1 MHSTTIILA
10 LALANT
16 LTAAIPHAGSHN
28 HAHMLRHLH
37 ARTPAQSNIGECGGD
52 LAFTCG
58 PGYCCSQ
65 WGYCG
70 ASKEY
75 CDAGCQSAFGTCNSN
90 ASTTSAPS
98 VATAVSTV
106 TGSGI
111 GNETTISAGGPSVV
125 VDTTVTIQ
133 STVSFG
139 AAATKAYS
147 HPAWTGPPHR
157 SISAY
162 PSETSSSVAAVS
174 TTSVP
179 AETSTAILSS
189 SAASSTTLQTSYAPA
204 PSSYSAPAS
213 SSVSVAAAP
222 SSYSAPAPS
231 SSSAAAPSSYS
242 APSTSVA
249 PAPTSYSAPPSPT
262 SSAPAATSSASSG
275 GSSAGSDSYKVYSGD
290 GTTGAGWPSQD
301 SWVDF
306 ESMWSANMAL
316 ISISCTQFSQTNNDQ
331 TESDDL
337 KSAIQ
342 AVASSSGIDE
352 RFILAIVMQESKGCV
367 RAPTTNYGVTN
378 PGLMQSHD
386 GAGTCNNAGTVQ
398 NPCPA
403 SQITQMITDGST
415 GTSSG
420 DGLKQG
426 IANCGASDV
435 SKYYKAARIYN
446 SGSVATSGNLDDG
459 IATHCYSSDIANRLT
474 GWVKA
479 QTQCTLG

>member
-1 MHSTTIILA
+1 MRSTTSILA
-10 LALANT
+10 LALAT
-16 LTAAIPHAGSHN
+16 ALTSAIPHPGSHN
-28 HAHMLRHLH
+28 HMARHLH
-37 ARTPAQSNIGECGGD
+37 ARTPGQSNNGECGGD
-52 LAFTCG
+52 LGFTCG
-58 PGYCCSQ
+58 AGYCCSM

-75 CDAGCQSAFGTCNSN
+75 CGTGCQSAFGICNDN
-90 ASTTSAPS
+90 ATTTLAP
-98 VATAVSTV
+98 TAAPTAISTV
-106 TGSGI
+106 TGSGA
-111 GNETTISAGGPSVV
+111 GNETTISASAAGPSVI

-133 STVSFG
+133 STVSAG
-139 AAATKAYS
+139 AAHTKAYS
-147 HPAWTGPPHR
+147 HPAWTGQPGRP
-157 SISAY
+157 SSAA
-162 PSETSSSVAAVS
+162 PSSSVASAAVS
-174 TTSVP
+174 TTSLP

-189 SAASSTTLQTSYAPA
+189 SAASYTTLQTSYAPA
-204 PSSYSAPAS
+204 PSSSSAPAS
-213 SSVSVAAAP
+213 SPSVSVASAP
-222 SSYSAPAPS
+222 LSYSVVPVS
-231 SSSAAAPSSYS
+231 SSSAA

-249 PAPTSYSAPPSPT
+249 PAPSSYSAPSST
-262 SSAPAATSSASSG
+262 SSAPAATSSSSSG
-275 GSSAGSDSYKVYSGD
+275 GSSSGSDSYKLYSGD

-316 ISISCTQFSQTNNDQ
+316 ISISCTQFSQTNNDD

-337 KSAIQ
+337 KSAIS

-367 RAPTTNYGVTN
+367 RVPTTNYGVTN

-386 GAGTCNNAGTVQ
+386 GAGTCNNGGTVQ

-403 SQITQMITDGST
+403 SEITQMITDGAT

-420 DGLKQG
+420 DGLEQG
-426 IANCGASDV
+426 IAQSGASDV

-446 SGSVATSGNLDDG
+446 SGSIAASGNLDDG

-479 QTQCTLG
+479 ETQCTLG